1 MKRVIE
7 RITKKRRRAW
17 FFTVLMVAVSVV
29 LPAAKAAE
37 PEIQTPHAC
46 VMEVSTGEILYEK
59 NADERLHPASVTKVM
74 TVLLIFEALDE
85 GKLKLDEEVTT
96 SAHAKSMGGS
106 QVFLEVG
113 EKQTVETLLKC
124 IIIASGNDAAVAMA
138 EHIAG
143 SEEAFVELMNQ
154 RAAELGMEQ
163 THFMDC
169 CGLTESKEHYTS
181 ARDVALVSRELLR

>member
-169 CGLTESKEHYTS
+169 CGLTESKEH
-181 ARDVALVSRELLR
+181 